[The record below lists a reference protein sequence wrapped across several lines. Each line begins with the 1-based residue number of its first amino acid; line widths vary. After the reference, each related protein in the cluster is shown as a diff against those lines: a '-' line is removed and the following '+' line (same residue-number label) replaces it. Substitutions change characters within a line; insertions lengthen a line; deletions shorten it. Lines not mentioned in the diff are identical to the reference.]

1 MRDVNIPE
9 RPDVGSIAMDADAF
23 EVFYREHLDAVRRFV
38 ARRVADAHLAADL
51 TAEIFLAA
59 IDSASS
65 YRAER
70 GVPAA
75 WLIGIARH
83 VVATEFRRQSRHS
96 SVVDRISGRRQLD
109 PDSLARIEERIDAE
123 RTARKLYD
131 ALASLPRRDRAL
143 MELVAVDGLS
153 ITEAAAVLG
162 VKPGTA
168 RVRLHR
174 SRARMQSQLQPFAQ
188 EVIS

>member
-1 MRDVNIPE
+1 MRDMDTPE
-9 RPDVGSIAMDADAF
+9 RRDVRSIATDPDAF
-23 EVFYREHLDAVRRFV
+23 EVFYRENLETVRRFV
-38 ARRVADAHLAADL
+38 ARRVADPHLAADL

-59 IDSASS
+59 VDSAAS
-65 YRAER
+65 YRPDR

-75 WLIGIARH
+75 WLVGVARN
-83 VVATEFRRQSRHS
+83 VLATEFRRQSRDRA
-96 SVVDRISGRRQLD
+96 VVRRISGRRLLD
-109 PDSLARIEERIDAE
+109 PDSLALIEDRIDAE
-123 RTARKLYD
+123 RDARRLYA

-143 MELVAVDGLS
+143 MELVALDGLS
-153 ITEAAAVLG
+153 VTEAAAVLE

-174 SRARMQSQLQPFAQ
+174 SRARVKAQLHPFIQ